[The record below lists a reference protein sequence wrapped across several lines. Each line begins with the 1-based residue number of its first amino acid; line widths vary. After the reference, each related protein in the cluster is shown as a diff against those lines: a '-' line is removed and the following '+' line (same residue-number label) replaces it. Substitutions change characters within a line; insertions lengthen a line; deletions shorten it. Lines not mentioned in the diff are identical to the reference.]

1 MPYARNQI
9 QELREKRRKLGEDM
23 RSLTATAREAKRDLT
38 PEENEKFDRMHSDG
52 ESLRGQIEREEKLAG
67 YTDEVSRRTAPG
79 VDPNVDPPT
88 GDPAEKE
95 DVEPEG
101 AGEAARAMKNA
112 GNGVRDGKAYRDL
125 FARFLTAS
133 SAHEANAIAARAHA
147 LRLENRDLSVS
158 SDTQAGY
165 LVPPEQFVMELLKN
179 LDDQTIVRGL
189 ARTFQVPQAKSLGV
203 VKRSAKASTWA
214 WGAEI
219 SSPTADTALTYG
231 KRELHPRHAS
241 GLIKISRDFLRSAMM
256 GPEGIVREE
265 IARDGSELQENAF
278 LTGSGVGQPLGLFT
292 ASADGISTG
301 RDISTGN
308 TATAVTLTG
317 LREAKYNIKPAYWP
331 KATWLGSRTFHK
343 QLYSMDDGVGRPVF
357 VESTKIGDV
366 DRVLGFPV
374 VIDEF
379 APATF
384 TTGLYVAILGDF
396 SYYWI
401 ADALDIE
408 IQRLEELYAL
418 TNQIGFIARLKVDG
432 SPVLEEAFSRV
443 KLG

>member
-1 MPYARNQI
+1 MPYARTQI

-23 RSLTATAREAKRDLT
+23 RSLNAKAREEKRDLN
-38 PEENEKFDRMHSDG
+38 PEEQTKFDAMHEDG
-52 ESLRGQIEREEKLAG
+52 TRLLREIEREEKLSG
-67 YTDEVSRRTAPG
+67 YGDENASTRNAPG

-88 GDPAEKE
+88 GEAKPE
-95 DVEPEG
+95 VEPEG
-101 AGEAARAMKNA
+101 AADAARSMKNA
-112 GNGVRDGKAYRDL
+112 GKGPRDTQAYRDL

-133 SAHEANAIAARAHA
+133 SAHEANAIAQRAHN
-147 LRLENRDLSVS
+147 LRLEQRDLSVS

-214 WGAEI
+214 WGTELSA
-219 SSPTADTALTYG
+219 PTADSTLAFG
-231 KRELHPRHAS
+231 KRELFPKAAS
-241 GLIKISRDFLRSAMM
+241 GLVKVSRDFLRSALM

-265 IARDGSELQENAF
+265 IARDGGELQENAF
-278 LTGSGVGQPLGLFT
+278 LTGNGAGQPLGLFT
-292 ASADGISTG
+292 ASVDGISTS

-308 TATAVTLTG
+308 TTSAVTLTG
-317 LREAKYNIKPAYWP
+317 LREAKYNLKPTYWP

-343 QLYSMDDGVGRPVF
+343 QLYSMDDGIGRPVF

-384 TTGLYVAILGDF
+384 TTGQYVAMLGDF
-396 SYYWI
+396 SFYWI

-418 TNQIGFIARLKVDG
+418 SNQIGFIARLKVDAA
-432 SPVLEEAFSRV
+432 PVLEEAFSRV